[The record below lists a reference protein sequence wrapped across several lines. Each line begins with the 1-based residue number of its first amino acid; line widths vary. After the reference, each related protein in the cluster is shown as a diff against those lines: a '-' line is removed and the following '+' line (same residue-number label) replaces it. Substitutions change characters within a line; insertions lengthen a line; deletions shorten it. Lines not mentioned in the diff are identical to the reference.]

1 MKLSTM
7 HLGFT
12 KKQTWLT
19 IVAIPRGLA
28 AGVLS
33 TLPLQY
39 GIAGAENF
47 SPGVFALIV
56 TSIVLFAVGFAVVSQ
71 MSNDSGNVARVAG
84 P

>member
-1 MKLSTM
+1 
-7 HLGFT
+7 
-12 KKQTWLT
+12 
-19 IVAIPRGLA
+19 LA

-56 TSIVLFAVGFAVVSQ
+56 TTIVLFAIGFAVVSR
-71 MSNDSGNVARVAG
+71 MSDASWRAARASGL
-84 P
+84 